1 MATGS
6 DPRPDE
12 AGQAPSAA
20 DLLRDWRASGF
31 LVVGLDGAVSLPY
44 SDGIPES
51 HRQAVLTLTLAL
63 GIDEEQE
70 ARFLKW
76 LGLVRARH
84 AGMRW
89 DKLAAVCPVQDLPPT
104 REHGP
109 CRLEARKLGDG
120 RGGLSAL
127 ALFCVDTA
135 ASQAMARQLEE
146 ERLRHRLQIR
156 DVLALS
162 ANPPET
168 VGAFLEDAG
177 TRLDRVRR
185 QWDGY
190 LAMSRRPG
198 TGADPAGQS
207 GQVGDGAYQGLWGL
221 QAGEERGEGL
231 GQRLFR
237 ELHML
242 KGNAG
247 AFGFDGLAASVQE
260 SEDQLEA
267 LKAPGS
273 ETPTALQG
281 LAASLAGL
289 KAQLE
294 EIHRAM
300 KLISGEGQEAMVRI
314 LRWKLDRLQRAADA
328 VVPGGTGRADASAIA
343 TGPASPRER
352 TSVDPRIQALVD
364 GARRL
369 PWLSPAYLARK
380 YRNLVD
386 RLASAQGKEIRF
398 RVAANTG
405 EIHPESFSRIDE
417 ALVHI
422 LRNMVDH
429 GIEPPQER
437 EALGKGEAEIGW
449 EYLADD
455 SRIILHI
462 RDDGRGMDPA
472 ALAAR
477 AAALGLLTR
486 EETDTLEDGERLS
499 LIFREGFTTRDEG
512 GMISGR
518 GLGMALAARCVSDQ
532 GGHLSVTSEP
542 GKGSCFTVVLPPLA

>member
-1 MATGS
+1 MGTGS
-6 DPRPDE
+6 EPRPDK
-12 AGQAPSAA
+12 AGRTPSAA
-20 DLLRDWRASGF
+20 DLLRDWRACGF
-31 LVVGLDGAVSLPY
+31 LVVGMDGAVSLPY

-51 HRQAVLTLTLAL
+51 HRQAVLTLPLAL

-70 ARFLKW
+70 AQFLKW
-76 LGLVRARH
+76 LDLVRTRH
-84 AGMRW
+84 AFMRW
-89 DKLAAVCPVQDLPPT
+89 EKLAAICPVQDLPAT

-109 CRLEARKLGDG
+109 CRLEARKLDDG

-127 ALFCVDTA
+127 ALFCVDTTA
-135 ASQAMARQLEE
+135 GQAMVRQLEE

-177 TRLDRVRR
+177 ARLDGVRR
-185 QWDGY
+185 SWDEY
-190 LAMSRRPG
+190 LALAQCAPAA
-198 TGADPAGQS
+198 ADPS
-207 GQVGDGAYQGLWGL
+207 GHGPGGTAPGLWEY

-231 GQRLFR
+231 GHRLFR

-260 SEDQLEA
+260 SEEQLEA
-267 LKAPGS
+267 LKSPGS
-273 ETPTALQG
+273 GSPAALQR

-328 VVPGGTGRADASAIA
+328 VDPDRAPFGGGALVEGGRASL
-343 TGPASPRER
+343 RER
-352 TSVDPRIQALVD
+352 APLDPRIQALVD

-429 GIEPPQER
+429 GIEPPPER

-449 EYLADD
+449 EYLADE
-455 SRIILHI
+455 SRVVLRI

-472 ALAAR
+472 VLAAR
-477 AAALGLLTR
+477 AVALGLLSR
-486 EETDTLEDGERLS
+486 EEADALEDRERLS
-499 LIFREGFTTRDEG
+499 LIFRKGFTTRDKG
-512 GMISGR
+512 GMVSGR
-518 GLGMALAARCVSDQ
+518 GLGMALAARCVADQ
-532 GGHLSVTSEP
+532 GGGLSVASEP
-542 GKGSCFTVVLPPLA
+542 GKGTCFTVVLPPLA

>member
-1 MATGS
+1 MSTGS
-6 DPRPDE
+6 DPLPDE
-12 AGQAPSAA
+12 AGRAPRAA

-31 LVVGLDGAVSLPY
+31 LVVGVDGTVSLPY
-44 SDGIPES
+44 SDGVPDR
-51 HRQAVLTLTLAL
+51 HRQVTLTLSLAL
-63 GIDEEQE
+63 GIDAGQE
-70 ARFLKW
+70 AQFQKW
-76 LGLVRARH
+76 LGLVRSRH
-84 AGMRW
+84 AAMRW
-89 DKLAAVCPVQDLPPT
+89 EKLAAICPVQDLPAT

-109 CRLEARKLGDG
+109 CRLEVRKLGDG

-177 TRLDRVRR
+177 ARLEGVRKR
-185 QWDGY
+185 WEEY
-190 LAMSRRPG
+190 LALSRRAPAAAHPPD
-198 TGADPAGQS
+198 TGE
-207 GQVGDGAYQGLWGL
+207 DGAAPGLWEFPDG
-221 QAGEERGEGL
+221 GSDGEGL
-231 GQRLFR
+231 GHRLFR

-247 AFGFDGLAASVQE
+247 AFGFDGLAASAQE
-260 SEDQLEA
+260 SEDMLEA
-267 LKAPGS
+267 LKRSAAG
-273 ETPTALQG
+273 TPASLQR
-281 LAASLAGL
+281 LADSLAGL
-289 KAQLE
+289 RAQLE
-294 EIHRAM
+294 EISRAM
-300 KLISGEGQEAMVRI
+300 RLISGEGQEAMVRI
-314 LRWKLDRLQRAADA
+314 LRWKLERLQRAADT
-328 VVPGGTGRADASAIA
+328 VDSGKGKSHGL
-343 TGPASPRER
+343 
-352 TSVDPRIQALVD
+352 DPRTQALVD

-386 RLASAQGKEIRF
+386 RLALAQGKEIRF

-429 GIEPPQER
+429 GIEPPGER
-437 EALGKGEAEIGW
+437 EALEKGEAEIGW

-455 SRIILHI
+455 GRVILRI

-472 ALAAR
+472 ALADR
-477 AAALGLLTR
+477 AVSLGLATR
-486 EETDTLEDGERLS
+486 AEADAMGDGERFS
-499 LIFREGFTTRDEG
+499 LIFRDGFSTRDTG

-518 GLGMALAARCVSDQ
+518 GLGMALAARSVADQ
-532 GGHLSVTSEP
+532 GGHLSVTSAP
-542 GKGSCFTVVLPPLA
+542 GKGTCFTVVLPPLA